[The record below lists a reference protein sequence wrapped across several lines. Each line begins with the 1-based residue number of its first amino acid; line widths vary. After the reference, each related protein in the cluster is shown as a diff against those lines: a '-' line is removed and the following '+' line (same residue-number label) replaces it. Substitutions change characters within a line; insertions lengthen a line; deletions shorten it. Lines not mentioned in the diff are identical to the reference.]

1 MKNSIKLLL
10 LCFVSIASIEASSE
24 YNEIKNSKALTWE
37 EARTI
42 AKSFQ
47 SDLQNLNCDDKE
59 NLKLISQAINFHK
72 EAVSEVFCSTTKVFN
87 SIDPRLAIL
96 FHLAYAQLYCSA
108 KYNTD
113 KFHNIDN
120 DLMFFPIYVQMNAMS
135 NILIYLRRY
144 YLESLSP
151 FDEKTIVELNT
162 ILARLFS
169 IQAETYAIIFN
180 KQHEGLKEILDLYR
194 TISAGNLN
202 SSEFNK
208 TCEKLF
214 GLFNN
219 MFMHGGHFSNTN
231 PVLNSL
237 FKPGSEAIFTNNFA
251 YAYDFGSNT
260 TVHTVYE

>member
-1 MKNSIKLLL
+1 MGVMTLG
-10 LCFVSIASIEASSE
+10 FVSIASIEASSE

-37 EARTI
+37 KARTI
-42 AKSFQ
+42 ASRFQ

-59 NLKLISQAINFHK
+59 NLKLISQAINFYK

-96 FHLAYAQLYCSA
+96 FHLAYANLYCSV

-120 DLMFFPIYVQMNAMS
+120 DFMS
-135 NILIYLRRY
+135 FHIYLQMEAMHNTLTYFRRY
-144 YLESLSP
+144 YLESLSS
-151 FDEKTIVELNT
+151 FDEKTTVELST
-162 ILARLFS
+162 ILARIFS

-202 SSEFNK
+202 SSQFKETF
-208 TCEKLF
+208 EKLS
-214 GLFNN
+214 GLFHD
-219 MFMHGGHFSNTN
+219 MFMHGEHFSNTN

-237 FKPGSEAIFTNNFA
+237 FKSGSEAIFTNNFV
-251 YAYDFGSNT
+251 YTYDFTSNA
-260 TVHTVYE
+260 TVHPVY